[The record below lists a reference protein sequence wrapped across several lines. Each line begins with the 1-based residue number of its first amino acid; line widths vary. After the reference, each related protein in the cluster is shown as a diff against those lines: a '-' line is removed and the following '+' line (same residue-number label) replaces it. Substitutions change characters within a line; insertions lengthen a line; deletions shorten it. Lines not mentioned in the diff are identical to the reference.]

1 MCFGIALPVSCSKE
15 RMESIMFGKVVTDLL
30 FTLLMCFVC
39 LFFLAFVMVN
49 EPQEKEAT
57 AKNDN
62 NILVTMRWETDND
75 MDLHLKLPDGR
86 KIFYANRDEPPAHLD
101 VDVVAWRR
109 YRREGYSSD
118 MSHDDYY
125 DGHDF
130 GEYEEEHTP
139 QADEY
144 VIKLNEEIITIRD
157 VLAGEYVVN
166 VHYFSERGYGTKP
179 IEVEIVVQ
187 DIKNRRIIYADKKK
201 IRMPRSETH
210 FVRFSVVEQKSNG
223 YTIKEIYVDRPTYF
237 IGK

>member
-1 MCFGIALPVSCSKE
+1 
-15 RMESIMFGKVVTDLL
+15 MFGKVVTDLL

-49 EPQEKEAT
+49 EPQEEDAN

-62 NILVTMRWETDND
+62 NILITMRWETNND

-86 KIFYANRDEPPAHLD
+86 RIFYANRDEPPGHLD

-109 YRREGYSSD
+109 YQRDGYNND
-118 MSHDDYY
+118 MSHENYYGAEGPHDY
-125 DGHDF
+125 
-130 GEYEEEHTP
+130 GEYEGEHIVKGE
-139 QADEY
+139 EY

-157 VLAGEYVVN
+157 VLPGEYIVN

-179 IEVEIVVQ
+179 IVVEVVVQ
-187 DIKNRRIIYADKKK
+187 DVKNKRMIYADKKT
-201 IRMPRSETH
+201 IRMPRSETY
-210 FVRFSVVEQKSNG
+210 FVKFTVVAQKRNK
-223 YTIKEIYVDRPTYF
+223 YKYKIKEIYTDRPTYF

>member
-1 MCFGIALPVSCSKE
+1 
-15 RMESIMFGKVVTDLL
+15 MFGKVITDLL

-49 EPQEKEAT
+49 EPAKDAT

-62 NILVTMRWETDND
+62 NILITMRWETNND

-86 KIFYANRDEPPAHLD
+86 RIFYANRDEPPAHLD

-109 YRREGYSSD
+109 YHREGYNSD
-118 MSHDDYY
+118 MSHEDYY
-125 DGHDF
+125 DDY
-130 GEYEEEHTP
+130 GEYAEEHAP
-139 QADEY
+139 QEDEY
-144 VIKLNEEIITIRD
+144 VIKLNEEIITIRN

-166 VHYFSERGYGTKP
+166 VHYFSDRGYGTKP

-187 DIKNRRIIYADKKK
+187 DVKNKRIIYADKKT
-201 IRMPRSETH
+201 IRMPRSETY
-210 FVRFSVVEQKSNG
+210 FVRFSVAEQKSG
-223 YTIKEIYVDRPTYF
+223 YTIKEIYTDRPTYF